1 MGGSKG
7 LCGVVLK
14 SDIGDG
20 RVRLV
25 YESRGKCWYN
35 TNYGQGI

>member
-20 RVRLV
+20 RVRLNVGIIPIMVNV
-25 YESRGKCWYN
+25 YKRY
-35 TNYGQGI
+35 